1 MLMEDDSQGDLDHE
15 ATAMVEVEEGSS
27 NARCKYMVILQ
38 VRRGYV
44 SVISK
49 WLLCC
54 WRMAAE
60 RSESRGGDGCSKG
73 ATATEGIRAAECTV
87 VAEKD
92 GSERLI
98 LTTLVD
104 GSERSLLVAFVLQE
118 SAVSCDGSKRLMPV
132 ALCSERSLLV
142 MIKSLLVTIK
152 VDGSERSLLVTL
164 CSNDAY
170 YG

>member
-1 MLMEDDSQGDLDHE
+1 
-15 ATAMVEVEEGSS
+15 
-27 NARCKYMVILQ
+27 
-38 VRRGYV
+38 
-44 SVISK
+44 
-49 WLLCC
+49 
-54 WRMAAE
+54 
-60 RSESRGGDGCSKG
+60 GDGCSKG
-73 ATATEGIRAAECTV
+73 VAATEGIRAAECTV
-87 VAEKD
+87 VAKED

-98 LTTLVD
+98 LIMLVD

-118 SAVSCDGSKRLMPV
+118 SAASCDGSKRSMPV

-170 YG
+170 YD